1 MKFNKHL
8 CATRS
13 EIEGAT
19 AYERA
24 TSRNEIE
31 GVPIA
36 ITSSRKGPGWYVA
49 AADTVPLRDERTSEP
64 LETSAFR
71 IVPRAPYIDELTR
84 HRTTLQVFLPLTGPI
99 LAVAGEGR
107 EDDPDQPDLRKTVLV
122 PVHPGEAIVID
133 RGTWHTLP
141 FTFVSEVMCMSVM
154 HRESLDSYHDVRD
167 ILVSGAV
174 GMVRWND
181 PAES

>member
-13 EIEGAT
+13 EIEGPA
-19 AYERA
+19 AYELGIARQ
-24 TSRNEIE
+24 ELE

-36 ITSSRKGPGWYVA
+36 VENARKGAGWWVA
-49 AADTVPLRDERTSEP
+49 RADTVALRDERTSEP
-64 LETSAFR
+64 LEASAFR

-84 HRTTLQVFLPLTGPI
+84 HRTTLQVFLPLTGAI
-99 LAVAGEGR
+99 LAVAGGSR
-107 EDDPDQPDLRKTVLV
+107 EDDPDQPDLRRTVLV
-122 PVHPGEAIVID
+122 PVQPGEAIVID

-141 FTFVSEVMCMSVM
+141 FTFVSEVLCMSVM

-167 ILVSGAV
+167 VLVSGAV
-174 GMVRWND
+174 GVVRWND
-181 PAES
+181 PVEP